1 MVDCFQLGRVLT
13 LDAYLERVKVLR
25 LLAQVNLHVRLLY
38 YYLED
43 VAHLDIPEHL
53 LLLEAQVYNVPVQY
67 HDGLY
72 IHGLFHDKHID
83 KLALSKSSLLHKLQ
97 DIQNLSINGIVL
109 LQQRVLSVE
118 RPWTTH
124 AALVWLVLEEHY
136 VVFQPFTNFGSKVQD
151 SSHRLDHYPC

>member
-72 IHGLFHDKHID
+72 IHGFFHDKHID
-83 KLALSKSSLLHKLQ
+83 KLALSKSSLLHKL
-97 DIQNLSINGIVL
+97 
-109 LQQRVLSVE
+109 
-118 RPWTTH
+118 
-124 AALVWLVLEEHY
+124 
-136 VVFQPFTNFGSKVQD
+136 
-151 SSHRLDHYPC
+151 